1 MLSCNSR
8 NISFSSD
15 HVTNVSQITRRIT
28 VQYHKHWSGGSESFL
43 LVVLAGHPCQSPLEV
58 GQHVLHGFGPLFL
71 RVELSLDREGVAYD
85 DHMITM

>member
-28 VQYHKHWSGGSESFL
+28 VQYHKQWSGGSESFL
-43 LVVLAGHPCQSPLEV
+43 LVVLAGHPGQPPLEV
-58 GQHVLHGFGPLFL
+58 GQHVLHGLRPLL
-71 RVELSLDREGVAYD
+71 LTIELSLHRKCVPWNE
-85 DHMITM
+85 

>member
-43 LVVLAGHPCQSPLEV
+43 LVVLAGHPGQSPLEV
-58 GQHVLHGFGPLFL
+58 GEHVLHGLGPLL
-71 RVELSLDREGVAYD
+71 LTVELGLDGEGVPCKVE
-85 DHMITM
+85 ML